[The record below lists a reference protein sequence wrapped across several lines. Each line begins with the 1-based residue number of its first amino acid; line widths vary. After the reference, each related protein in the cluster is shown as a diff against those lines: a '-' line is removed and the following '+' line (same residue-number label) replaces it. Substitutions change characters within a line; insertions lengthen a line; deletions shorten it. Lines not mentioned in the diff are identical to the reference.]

1 MPERA
6 GSRGGLQQVWWG
18 VGALGLADTG
28 YYNCDIWH
36 CLDIPGFG
44 LGGFLGHYWS
54 SAATIER
61 WNKEL
66 FVSQAATMTELTG
79 VLMSADLDAIQSQG
93 SVDSFLDHTN
103 REEQFNEAP

>member
-1 MPERA
+1 M
-6 GSRGGLQQVWWG
+6 
-18 VGALGLADTG
+18 
-28 YYNCDIWH
+28 
-36 CLDIPGFG
+36 
-44 LGGFLGHYWS
+44 GHYWS

-61 WNKEL
+61 WSKEL

>member
-1 MPERA
+1 
-6 GSRGGLQQVWWG
+6 
-18 VGALGLADTG
+18 
-28 YYNCDIWH
+28 
-36 CLDIPGFG
+36 
-44 LGGFLGHYWS
+44 LGHYWS

-93 SVDSFLDHTN
+93 AVDSFLDNTN